1 VGGLVSL
8 EIWRLCTSQGDT
20 YVHSCALEEKGGLVG
35 DQVSGEVLRCV
46 DQACDDRSA
55 EIDTLPEIKKRR
67 ATASVGFD
75 FDGTFHHGESFVST
89 NLGVV
94 AKAFDASQ
102 CFLLAT
108 ATK

>member
-8 EIWRLCTSQGDT
+8 KFWTVCTSQRDT
-20 YVHSCALEEKGGLVG
+20 YVHSGAFEEEGGLVG

-55 EIDTLPEIKKRR
+55 EINTLPEIQKRR
-67 ATASVGFD
+67 ATASVGFN
-75 FDGTFHHGESFVST
+75 FDGTFHHSEGFVGT

-94 AKAFDASQ
+94 AEAFN
-102 CFLLAT
+102 
-108 ATK
+108 